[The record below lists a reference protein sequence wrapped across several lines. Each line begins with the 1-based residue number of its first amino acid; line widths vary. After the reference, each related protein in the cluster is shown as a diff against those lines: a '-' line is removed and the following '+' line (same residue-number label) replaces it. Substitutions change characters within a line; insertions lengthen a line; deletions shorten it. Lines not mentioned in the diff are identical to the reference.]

1 MLSRSLIDNCNSTGI
16 LLAHGI
22 NWKALCQ
29 RTPLTLYF
37 YTNKSDACR
46 PMTISYYIV
55 FSCISSMMNLTK
67 WFVKVFA
74 YGVYIISASV
84 WHVKACGIDFFSIF
98 SFHFTLIVLA
108 VVTAGYYIIFSEW
121 FHYFFHTKC
130 ALLKC
135 QVNITFIRNKVEVLN
150 IHLGL
155 NIGLYCGVWQNNLLT
170 YGIYD

>member
-1 MLSRSLIDNCNSTGI
+1 MICKSFRIWSVYNLSISLT
-16 LLAHGI
+16 
-22 NWKALCQ
+22 
-29 RTPLTLYF
+29 RE
-37 YTNKSDACR
+37 
-46 PMTISYYIV
+46 
-55 FSCISSMMNLTK
+55 SM
-67 WFVKVFA
+67 WD
-74 YGVYIISASV
+74 
-84 WHVKACGIDFFSIF
+84 WFFSIF

-155 NIGLYCGVWQNNLLT
+155 NIGLYCGV
-170 YGIYD
+170 